1 MDLYELSFAK
11 IIILN
16 DNVAEVMI
24 NEGVE
29 MDEAMVKQYHDF
41 LQSHLQPPIYLLINK
56 INSYTYNFQAQ
67 MNLATIKEINAMA
80 VVAYNR
86 VTEIS
91 TKTLA
96 SYPRSDSWN
105 IKIFSN
111 RNEALDWL
119 LLEQKYKNDS

>member
-24 NEGVE
+24 NDGIE
-29 MDEAMVKQYHDF
+29 MNEDMVKEYHAF
-41 LQSHLQPPIYLLINK
+41 LISHLRSPFSLLINK
-56 INSYTYNFQAQ
+56 INSYTYDFQAQ
-67 MNLATIKEINAMA
+67 MQLATIKEIKAMA

-86 VTEIS
+86 VTEITTEALVS
-91 TKTLA
+91 L
-96 SYPRSDSWN
+96 PRNEKWN
-105 IKIFSN
+105 IQIFSN

-119 LLEQKYKNDS
+119 LLEQQKS